1 MKLGFSQAEEEF
13 RAECA
18 AWLQSQLNG
27 DFADI
32 KGLPGMNSMIE
43 RRKDWEQRLR
53 QGTSSFSRDCSTTLA
68 RELGRANTSRA
79 PPTGSRKSPR

>member
-18 AWLQSQLNG
+18 AWLQGQLNG

-43 RRKDWEQRLR
+43 RRKDWEQRL
-53 QGTSSFSRDCSTTLA
+53 A
-68 RELGRANTSRA
+68 
-79 PPTGSRKSPR
+79 

>member
-18 AWLQSQLNG
+18 EWLQSQLNG

-43 RRKDWEQRLR
+43 RRKDWEELVFTR
-53 QGTSSFSRDCSTTLA
+53 SSIYIPGIFS
-68 RELGRANTSRA
+68 
-79 PPTGSRKSPR
+79 